1 MADRPTNPPRERRR
15 PTASWTSVDI
25 AHLVN
30 TFATEIQSTLDE
42 SERKDAE
49 DQWQK
54 WLKLYSGRPHVAEK
68 THPWPRASNTVVN
81 LAGIYVEQTAAQI
94 MQGLSA
100 EPYWIVSEVNRS
112 AADAAKPLER
122 YLDLARQRFW
132 NQYKVQKQMVL
143 ECLKLGTGI
152 LTTGWVDKPVLEYRP
167 ETKKHEEV
175 GRIVGPE
182 PSWCA
187 REDYLMPP
195 GYSDPQTAPWIAFR
209 QWFSKQEL
217 RRLEYLGQVENIDE
231 LKGPGDHETELHR
244 LRRFQESGGGLD
256 AATARSDEFALWAVW
271 QIWFSWDLDGDD
283 YPEEHVMVL
292 HPERKVLLRLLE
304 HGNPYPRG
312 MRPVVHAPFIEVEGR
327 FDGIGIPEMVEY
339 YQEEVTTAH
348 NQRVDNHHLSN
359 TPMVAVRKGAG
370 ITDRQHFFTGRLWLM
385 TDPKQDIQPFQ
396 IGHVNPFSVQEEQAT
411 IGLAERRVGIS
422 DPNLGQISSPMGR
435 AAASTMMGVMQEGKA
450 RRDLA
455 TSEIRRALTE
465 HGYQLCELY
474 HTHGLPPPGTSG
486 SPEQMLDEADAK
498 PVREL
503 FARQDPIRGLVVL
516 KLNVATNALNRET
529 QKQSSIQLLQL
540 LTQYFMGVVQAWPQ
554 IGPLLLNPQT
564 PPPIRDALMGM
575 IKGVDRGFQN
585 VLQDHEQYGMED
597 ILISP
602 HIEELVSA
610 LRMQAGGGMPM
621 ANGPAAPQPEG
632 GLGVTPPMGGGGNGN
647 SPGPN
652 LNQ

>member
-1 MADRPTNPPRERRR
+1 MADRPTNLPKERRR
-15 PTASWTSVDI
+15 PTATWTSVDI
-25 AHLVN
+25 SHLVN

-49 DQWQK
+49 DLWQK
-54 WLKLYSGRPHVAEK
+54 WIRLYGGKPHVAEK
-68 THPWPRASNTVVN
+68 THPWPRASNTVIN
-81 LAGIYVEQTAAQI
+81 LSAIYVDQIAAKI
-94 MQGLSA
+94 MQGISA

-112 AADAAKPLER
+112 AADAAKPTER

-143 ECLKLGTGI
+143 ECLKLGTGVI
-152 LTTGWVDKPVLEYRP
+152 TTGWVDEPVLQFDPRA
-167 ETKKHEEV
+167 KKHIEI
-175 GRIVGPE
+175 GRFVGPR
-182 PSWCA
+182 PAWCP
-187 REDYLMPP
+187 REDFLIPP

-217 RRLEYLGQVENIDE
+217 RRLEHLGQVENIDD
-231 LKGPGDHETELHR
+231 LKGPGDRETELRR
-244 LRRFQESGGGLD
+244 LRRHEESGGGLD
-256 AATARSDEFALWAVW
+256 AASARSDEFALWACW
-271 QIWFSWDLDGDD
+271 QIWFAWDLDEDG
-283 YPEEHVMVL
+283 YAEEHVMLL
-292 HPERKVLLRLLE
+292 HPEKRTLLRLLE

-396 IGHVNPFSVQEEQAT
+396 IGHINPFSVQEEAAT

-422 DPNLGQISSPMGR
+422 DPNLGQVTSPMGR
-435 AAASTMMGVMQEGKA
+435 AAASTMMGVMQEGA
-450 RRDLA
+450 RRHDLA

-465 HGYQLCELY
+465 HGYQICEMY

-486 SPEQMLDEADAK
+486 SPEQILDEQDAG

-503 FARQDPIRGLVVL
+503 FARQDPIRGLVAL
-516 KLNVATNALNRET
+516 QLNVATAALNRET
-529 QKQSSIQLLQL
+529 EKQSSIQLLQL
-540 LTQYFMGVVQAWPQ
+540 VTQYFTGAVQTWQQ
-554 IGPLLLNPQT
+554 IGQALLDPNT
-564 PPPIRDALMGM
+564 PPPLKEALLSML
-575 IKGVDRGFQN
+575 KGVDRAMQG
-585 VLQDHEQYGMED
+585 VLQAHQRYDLED
-597 ILISP
+597 ILIAD
-602 HIEELVSA
+602 IVAGLA
-610 LRMQAGGGMPM
+610 MQPNTGMGMPDGS
-621 ANGPAAPQPEG
+621 AAQPAG
-632 GLGVTPPMGGGGNGN
+632 GLGAAPPLGGGGNGYG
-647 SPGPN
+647 PGPN
-652 LNQ
+652 PNQ